1 MNRRH
6 FIGLAL
12 AAGLARP
19 ALAQQPQ
26 RLTLILDWFVNPD
39 HGPLFVAQEVG
50 YFRDAGL
57 AIELVPPSDPAD
69 PPRLVAAGRADL
81 AITYQPQLVVAAADG
96 IPLVRIATLVDTPLN
111 ILMVLAD
118 GPVQRIADLRGK
130 RVGFSIG
137 GFEDGIL
144 KAMFERN
151 GISLRDVTLVNVNF
165 QLSQSLLAGQVDA
178 VIGAYR
184 NFELNQMAIQGRP
197 ARAFYPELEGV
208 PAFDELIV
216 VANRSN
222 AQAPWLRRFTDAV
235 ERATLY
241 MVNQP
246 DEAWRLFIRGR
257 DTLNDELNRRAWRD
271 TWPRFSR
278 TPAALDRGR
287 WQRFAQFMQTQ
298 GLIRQ
303 IPPLESYAIEPAVQ

>member
-1 MNRRH
+1 MFRRS
-6 FIGLAL
+6 FLALGLA
-12 AAGLARP
+12 A
-19 ALAQQPQ
+19 ALASPAAAQAPQ
-26 RLTLILDWFVNPD
+26 RLRVVLDWFVNPD
-39 HGPLFVAQEVG
+39 HGPLFVAQELG
-50 YFRDAGL
+50 YFREAGL
-57 AIELVPPSDPAD
+57 EVELIPPSDPAD

-81 AITYQPQLVVAAADG
+81 AITYHPQLVVAAADG

-118 GPVQRIADLRGK
+118 GPVQRIADLRGR
-130 RVGFSIG
+130 RVGFSVG

-151 GISLRDVTLVNVNF
+151 GMSLRDVTLVNVNF
-165 QLSQSLLAGQVDA
+165 SLSQALLAGQVDA

-184 NFELNQMAIQGRP
+184 NFELNQMAIHGRQ
-197 ARAFYPELEGV
+197 ARAFFPEQEGV
-208 PAFDELIV
+208 PVYDELIV
-216 VANRSN
+216 VANRAN
-222 AQAPWLRRFTDAV
+222 VAAPWLRRFVDAM
-235 ERATLY
+235 ERGTLY

-257 DTLNDELNRRAWRD
+257 ANLDDELNRRAWRD

-287 WQRFAQFMQTQ
+287 WQRFAQFMLAQ

-303 IPPLESYAIEPAVQ
+303 IPPLDSYAIEPPVR

>member
-39 HGPLFVAQEVG
+39 HGPLFVAQELG

>member
-39 HGPLFVAQEVG
+39 HGPLFVAQELG

-303 IPPLESYAIEPAVQ
+303 VPPLESYAIEPAVQ